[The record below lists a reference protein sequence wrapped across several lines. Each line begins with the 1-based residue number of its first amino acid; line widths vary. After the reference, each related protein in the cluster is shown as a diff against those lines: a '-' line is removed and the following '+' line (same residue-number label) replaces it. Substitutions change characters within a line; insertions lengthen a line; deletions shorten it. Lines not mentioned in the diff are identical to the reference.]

1 MANLSLVYFLE
12 YTITTSFTVAN
23 AQQIINLDSKREDE
37 FVYENA
43 FIIFNLCYQFGVFIS
58 RSSLS
63 FVKIKRV
70 WMITIAQGILFT
82 FYMLNATVFFC
93 HNIYVLFFMMI
104 FVGLM
109 GGAQFVN
116 VIYLIKQSD
125 KLHKNDKELALNM
138 TSMCNDAGILLASIL
153 SLVLSLTAFAK
164 YDTSDD

>member
-1 MANLSLVYFLE
+1 M
-12 YTITTSFTVAN
+12 
-23 AQQIINLDSKREDE
+23 DPKRKDQ
-37 FVYENA
+37 FVYENTYV
-43 FIIFNLCYQFGVFIS
+43 IFNLCYQVGVFIS

-70 WMITIAQGILFT
+70 WTITIAQMILFT

-93 HNIYVLFFMMI
+93 ENIYVLFGMMT

-116 VIYLIKQSD
+116 VIYQIKQSD

-138 TSMCNDAGILLASIL
+138 TSMCNDAGVLLASIL
-153 SLVLSLTAFAK
+153 ALVLSLTAFAK
-164 YDTSDD
+164 YDTDS